1 MTTQTTIAKLYTRI
15 NELATAI
22 GTTIKG
28 VNNSIGDVSGLSTT
42 HKTSVVGAINEL
54 DTAIKTKSNLT
65 LDTVRIELINDIGN
79 PSTTS
84 TYSSS
89 RIEDKISEAVE
100 AGKTAVKNSILDGAE
115 SAYDTLKEI
124 QEIIKKDKT
133 VAASLLESV
142 NNRLKINEKMELTPE
157 QKNFIAESLGFE
169 DTDFVNTFNK
179 ALGNTSGNVVT
190 GEGGGSIGG

>member
-1 MTTQTTIAKLYTRI
+1 MTTQTTIAKLYIRI

-22 GTTIKG
+22 GTTIKDVKDSVG
-28 VNNSIGDVSGLSTT
+28 NVSGLSTT
-42 HKTSVVGAINEL
+42 NKTSVVGAINEL
-54 DTAIKTKSNLT
+54 DTAIKTKSSLT
-65 LDTVRIELINDIGN
+65 LDTVRIELINDIGA

-124 QEIIKKDKT
+124 QEIIKEDKT
-133 VAASLLESV
+133 AAASLLESV

-179 ALGNTSGNVVT
+179 ALGDTSGNVVT
-190 GEGGGSIGG
+190 GEGSGSTGG

>member
-22 GTTIKG
+22 GIAIKG
-28 VNNSIGDVSGLSTT
+28 VKDSIGDLSGLSTT
-42 HKTSVVGAINEL
+42 NKTSIIGAINEL
-54 DTAIKTKSNLT
+54 DTSIKTKSNLT
-65 LDTVRIELINDIGN
+65 LDTVRVELINDIGD

-89 RIEDKISEAVE
+89 KIEDKITEAVE

-115 SAYDTLKEI
+115 TAYDTLKEI

-133 VAASLLESV
+133 AAASLLESV
-142 NNRLKINEKMELTPE
+142 NNRLKINERMELTTE
-157 QKNFIAESLGFE
+157 QKDFIASSLGFE
-169 DTDFVNTFNK
+169 DVNFVETFET
-179 ALGNTSGNVVT
+179 ALQGPLK
-190 GEGGGSIGG
+190 